1 MVLNIIFLAVLAI
14 IVLLVL
20 SQLRESRMSVS
31 RMWIIPALMI
41 FLSYG
46 SLTKLPFN
54 SLFNIAIL
62 MAALGVGIA
71 LGVVREAF
79 KKISVDKAAGEIIVK
94 GTPIG
99 VLIWIGAIVF
109 ERYVQDFL
117 KQSKGIVTPQLLP
130 AALLLLSLS
139 AVIARRA
146 YLYRKYRR
154 AET

>member
-1 MVLNIIFLAVLAI
+1 MFEIIFLVFLGI
-14 IVLLVL
+14 VVLLVL
-20 SQLRESRMSVS
+20 SQLRESRMKVS
-31 RMWIIPALMI
+31 RMWIVPALMI

-54 SLFNIAIL
+54 SLFNIAL
-62 MAALGVGIA
+62 LLAALGVGMA
-71 LGVVREAF
+71 LGVVGEAF
-79 KKISVDKAAGEIIVK
+79 KKISFDKAAGEIIVK

-130 AALLLLSLS
+130 ATLLVLSLS
-139 AVIARRA
+139 AVIARRV
-146 YLYRKYRR
+146 YLYWKYLRTE
-154 AET
+154 A